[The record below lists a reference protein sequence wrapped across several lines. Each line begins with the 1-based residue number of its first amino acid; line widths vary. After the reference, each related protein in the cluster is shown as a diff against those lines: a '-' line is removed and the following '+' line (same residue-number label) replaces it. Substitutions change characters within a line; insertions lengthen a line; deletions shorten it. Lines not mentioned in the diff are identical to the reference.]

1 MRQTKHGCGAAIKVN
16 CPCMQQQQK
25 VEGLRPGLYLVAT
38 PIGNLQDI
46 TLRALRILR
55 ECDLIA
61 CEDTRHTQQLLNYFE
76 IKTPTVSYHKH
87 NERERTNELVPK
99 LQSGTSIALVSDAG
113 MPGISDPGNVLIN
126 TAIREQISVIPI
138 PGPSAFVCALAASGL
153 PAENFT
159 FRGFLPAR
167 PGARRTALEG
177 IRDLSETVI
186 VYEAPH
192 RIAALLKD
200 ITEVL
205 GHNRRIVIARELTK
219 IHEEFLRG
227 TAAELA
233 EKFAPEDVK
242 GEIVLLIAPP
252 EAASTATM
260 NWSRFT
266 PTQRLRELME
276 KENIAEKTAL
286 RTVARE
292 FRISRSE
299 AYRELQK
306 IKLRR

>member
-1 MRQTKHGCGAAIKVN
+1 MKVN
-16 CPCMQQQQK
+16 CACMRQQK
-25 VEGLRPGLYLVAT
+25 KVEELRPGLYIVAT

-87 NERERTNELVPK
+87 NERERTNELIAK
-99 LQSGTSIALVSDAG
+99 LQRGTSIALVSDAG
-113 MPGISDPGNVLIN
+113 MPGISDPGGVLIN
-126 TAIREQISVIPI
+126 NAIREQISVIAI

-167 PGARRTALEG
+167 PSARRTALEG

-186 VYEAPH
+186 LYEAPH
-192 RIAALLKD
+192 RIAGLLKD

-233 EKFAPEDVK
+233 EKFMPADVK

-260 NWSRFT
+260 NLLRFT
-266 PTQRLRELME
+266 PTQRLRELIE
-276 KENIAEKTAL
+276 KENMAEKTAL